1 MFAFYNGPRRNLRAD
16 DVAGI
21 QAIYGARYFTIPGF
35 RPWANYGIGVG
46 RWLVGDFNGDGR
58 DDLIHL
64 VDGTDYTHPWISRGD
79 GTFDVRSFR
88 PWANYGIPNG
98 RWLVGDFNGDGML
111 DVWHGVANTDYIH
124 IWRSVRT

>member
-1 MFAFYNGPRRNLRAD
+1 MATDNNAVMFAFYNGPRRNLRAD

-46 RWLVGDFNGDGR
+46 RWLVGDFNGDG
-58 DDLIHL
+58 
-64 VDGTDYTHPWISRGD
+64 
-79 GTFDVRSFR
+79 
-88 PWANYGIPNG
+88 
-98 RWLVGDFNGDGML
+98 ML